1 MSVFPRLLLFYRIF
15 GCFSAMGVQK
25 HYKKR
30 FAKKIVSKSFN
41 KKFDQKSK
49 TDFFSIFVYH
59 VFGCFSVRGVQ
70 KHDKKISKK
79 TNLTLVIFWPLTHL
93 PTTGVTD
100 FFLIGGPLEPAE
112 LRAAAV
118 ALASSQQRGAF
129 AQRPARACKL
139 LDKTSYKLQVTS
151 Y

>member
-1 MSVFPRLLLFYRIF
+1 MSVFPRLFLFYRVF

-30 FAKKIVSKSFN
+30 FAKKIVSKSFY

-49 TDFFSIFVYH
+49 TDFFSIFFYH
-59 VFGCFSVRGVQ
+59 VFGRFSVRGVQ

-79 TNLTLVIFWPLTHL
+79 INLTLVLFRTLTHP

-100 FFLIGGPLEPAE
+100 FLFVFAAPWPCPSSPRNE
-112 LRAAAV
+112 LVR
-118 ALASSQQRGAF
+118 
-129 AQRPARACKL
+129 
-139 LDKTSYKLQVTS
+139 TN
-151 Y
+151 